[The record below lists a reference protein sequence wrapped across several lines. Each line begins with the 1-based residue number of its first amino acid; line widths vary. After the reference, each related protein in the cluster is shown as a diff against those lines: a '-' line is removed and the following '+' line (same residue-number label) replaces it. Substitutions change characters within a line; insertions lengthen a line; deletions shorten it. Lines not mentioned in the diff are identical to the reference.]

1 MFNAPEISPQQNNAA
16 MGIFMML
23 GAWALFALV
32 DTSAKWLVL
41 ASISTVQ
48 VVFMRYAVQFG
59 CTLLG
64 AAGPFG
70 VTRKMDRNTFL
81 LLSFRA
87 MLLVLCTFF
96 NFIAIK
102 YLPLTM
108 TSAIMFSAPII
119 VAAISVVFLREVVDI
134 WKILAIFVGFF
145 GVLVIIRPFDAQF
158 HWAALLCVHNAIAM
172 AVFSLVTRHLSG
184 VVTASTMQFF
194 AGGFGTIVFLPLVLI
209 YWENPISLSSWVLM
223 FFMGIVAWAGHEVFA
238 RAHLFSSAAILM
250 PFSYSNIIFM
260 TLASYFIFG
269 SRPDFLVFIGTFLI
283 VFSGISIWWRE
294 GLNTSKVASR

>member
-1 MFNAPEISPQQNNAA
+1 MFTEPEISPRQNNAA
-16 MGIFMML
+16 VGIFLML
-23 GAWALFALV
+23 SAWGLFAVV

-41 ASISTVQ
+41 ASISTVK
-48 VVFMRYAVQFG
+48 VVFMRYAIQFG
-59 CTLLG
+59 CSLIG
-64 AAGPFG
+64 AAGPFS
-70 VTRKMDRNTFL
+70 VTRKMGQKTFF

-87 MLLVLCTFF
+87 ILLVVCTFF

-108 TSAIMFSAPII
+108 TSAIMFSSPII
-119 VAAISVVFLREVVDI
+119 VASISMVFLREFVDV
-134 WKILAIFVGFF
+134 WKILAIFLGFV

-158 HWAALLCVHNAIAM
+158 HWAALLCVHNAIAIS
-172 AVFSLVTRHLSG
+172 VFSLITRQLSG

-194 AGGFGTIVFLPLVLI
+194 AGGFGTIVFSPLVLI
-209 YWENPISLSSWVLM
+209 YWENPTSLISWVLM

-238 RAHLFSSAAILM
+238 RAHLFSSAATLM

-260 TLASYFIFG
+260 TLASYFVFE
-269 SRPDFLVFIGTFLI
+269 SRPDFLVFAGAFLI

-294 GLNTSKVASR
+294 GLNTSKVVSR

>member
-1 MFNAPEISPQQNNAA
+1 MFTEPEISPRQNNAA
-16 MGIFMML
+16 VGIFLML
-23 GAWALFALV
+23 SAWGLFAVV

-59 CTLLG
+59 CSLIG
-64 AAGPFG
+64 AAGPFPI
-70 VTRKMDRNTFL
+70 TRKMGQKTFF

-87 MLLVLCTFF
+87 ILLVVCTFF

-108 TSAIMFSAPII
+108 TSAIMFSSPII
-119 VAAISVVFLREVVDI
+119 VASISMVFLREFVDV
-134 WKILAIFVGFF
+134 WKILAIFLGFV

-158 HWAALLCVHNAIAM
+158 HWAALLCVHNAIAIS
-172 AVFSLVTRHLSG
+172 VFSLITRQLSG

-194 AGGFGTIVFLPLVLI
+194 AGGFGTIVFSPLVLI
-209 YWENPISLSSWVLM
+209 YWENPTSLISWVLM

-238 RAHLFSSAAILM
+238 RAHLFSSAATLM

-260 TLASYFIFG
+260 TLASYFVFE
-269 SRPDFLVFIGTFLI
+269 SRPDFLVFAGAFLI

-294 GLNTSKVASR
+294 GLNTSKVVSR

>member
-1 MFNAPEISPQQNNAA
+1 MFTAPEINPQQNNAA
-16 MGIFMML
+16 MGIFLML
-23 GAWALFALV
+23 SAWGLFALV

-70 VTRKMDRNTFL
+70 VTRKMDRKTFCFYL
-81 LLSFRA
+81 FVPRYWSFA
-87 MLLVLCTFF
+87 TFF

-119 VAAISVVFLREVVDI
+119 VAAFSIVFLREFVDI

-158 HWAALLCVHNAIAM
+158 HWAALLCVHNAIAI
-172 AVFSLVTRHLSG
+172 AVFSLVTRQLSG
-184 VVTASTMQFF
+184 VVTASTMQF
-194 AGGFGTIVFLPLVLI
+194 LLV
-209 YWENPISLSSWVLM
+209 
-223 FFMGIVAWAGHEVFA
+223 
-238 RAHLFSSAAILM
+238 
-250 PFSYSNIIFM
+250 
-260 TLASYFIFG
+260 
-269 SRPDFLVFIGTFLI
+269 
-283 VFSGISIWWRE
+283 
-294 GLNTSKVASR
+294 GLGQ